1 MIFLKEDLAMSQ
13 LTMPEGF
20 LWGSASAAYQIE
32 GAHDLD
38 GKGVSNWDEFVKIP
52 GKTFKETTGEVA
64 VDHYHRFKEDI
75 ALMAEM
81 GLKTYRFSIAWT
93 RIFPKGVG
101 EVNQAGV
108 DFYGKI
114 IDECLKYGIEPMVTL
129 YHWDLPQALEEAY
142 GGWENPQVID
152 AYVAYATHLFHAYK
166 GKVNYWITMN
176 EQNIFTYFG
185 WMGAMHPPGKFN
197 EEKTYYQVNHHAFLA
212 HAKTVLA
219 FKEIMPEGKIGAS
232 FAYSPSYAID
242 SRPENGMAK
251 LDHDNLKSFWWMDV
265 YAYGRYPKTAMRY
278 LEKQGVAPTV
288 TEEESQTLLA
298 AAKLVDFMGVN
309 YYQTAT
315 VEYNPLDGV
324 TPFGE
329 INTTG
334 KKGTGQVIGVPGVYK
349 NPSNPYLETTD
360 WDWVIDPSG
369 LRYACKEITSRYDLP
384 IVISENG
391 LGAFDQKTADNKIH
405 DDYRIA
411 YLSAHLKELRQAAD
425 EGCEIWAYCTW
436 SFTDLLS
443 WLNGY
448 QKRYGFIYVD
458 RDEEGGTLDRYKKD
472 SYYWY
477 KEVIETNGASL

>member
-1 MIFLKEDLAMSQ
+1 MNQ

-32 GAHDLD
+32 GAHDID

-52 GKTFKETTGEVA
+52 GKTFKATTGEVA

-93 RIFPKGVG
+93 RIFPAGVG

-108 DFYGKI
+108 DFYEAI
-114 IDECLKYGIEPMVTL
+114 IDECIKHGIEPMVTL
-129 YHWDLPQALEEAY
+129 YHWDLPQALEEAF
-142 GGWENPQVID
+142 GGWESPKAIE
-152 AYVAYATHLFHAYK
+152 AYVNYATYLFNAYK
-166 GKVNYWITMN
+166 GKVKYWITIN
-176 EQNIFTYFG
+176 EQNIFTGFG
-185 WMGAMHPPGKFN
+185 WMTAMHPPGKFN
-197 EEKTYYQVNHHAFLA
+197 DEKTYYQVNHNVFLA
-212 HAKTVLA
+212 HAKAVLA
-219 FKEIMPEGKIGAS
+219 FKEIMPEGNIGAS
-232 FAYSPSYAID
+232 FAYSPSYSID
-242 SRPENGMAK
+242 SRPENAMAK

-265 YAYGRYPKTAMRY
+265 YAYGRYPKTALRY
-278 LEKQGVAPTV
+278 LEKQGVAPTI
-288 TEEESQTLLA
+288 TEEDSQTLLA

-329 INTTG
+329 MNTTG
-334 KKGTGQVIGVPGVYK
+334 KKGTGQVTGVPGVYK
-349 NPSNPYLETTD
+349 NPSNPHLKTTD

-391 LGAFDQKTADNKIH
+391 LGAFDEKTEDNKIH

-411 YLSAHLKELRQAAD
+411 YLAEHLKELRQAAD

-458 RDEEGGTLDRYKKD
+458 RDEEGGSLDRYKKD

-477 KEVIETNGASL
+477 EEVIKTNGASL